1 MTAAPPQVETGDE
14 STRPGGTRVVALA
27 GGIGAAKL
35 VWGLAQEGL
44 ASRLSVVVNTGDDL
58 EAFGLRICPD
68 IDTITYTLAGLS
80 NRERGWG
87 VEGDTF
93 RCLKALGRLGGDTW
107 FGLGDQDLATHLWRT
122 SLLSRGWGLG
132 AVTAQIC
139 EALGVEASV
148 LPMAEAYTP
157 TLVET
162 GAGRLHLQEYLVREK
177 CGPRVRGFE
186 YTRVCDQPPAP
197 GVEKAIRKA
206 RIIVICPSN
215 PFISVGPILEVPGIR
230 QAVASSRAL
239 VAAVSPIVGGRAL
252 KGPAAKMLKE
262 MGHPVSA
269 EGVAR
274 IYRDLLD
281 VFVLDE
287 QDADSAPAI
296 ERLGMRVVVRNT
308 VMDTSR
314 AKRALARA
322 VLRLV

>member
-1 MTAAPPQVETGDE
+1 MWRLRFCPWPKATRRLWWRPAPAAFIFR
-14 STRPGGTRVVALA
+14 STWSGRSAGPGSGASNTRGCV
-27 GGIGAAKL
+27 I
-35 VWGLAQEGL
+35 
-44 ASRLSVVVNTGDDL
+44 
-58 EAFGLRICPD
+58 
-68 IDTITYTLAGLS
+68 
-80 NRERGWG
+80 
-87 VEGDTF
+87 
-93 RCLKALGRLGGDTW
+93 
-107 FGLGDQDLATHLWRT
+107 
-122 SLLSRGWGLG
+122 SL
-132 AVTAQIC
+132 
-139 EALGVEASV
+139 
-148 LPMAEAYTP
+148 
-157 TLVET
+157 
-162 GAGRLHLQEYLVREK
+162 
-177 CGPRVRGFE
+177 
-186 YTRVCDQPPAP
+186 PAP

-230 QAVASSRAL
+230 QAVSSSRAL

-274 IYRDLLD
+274 IYRGLLD